1 MQTSHC
7 SLMREK
13 GPGSLAS
20 LLCESRIPL
29 TRPPPS
35 RPSPLPTAAQVLRM
49 RRPGWEERVCCSGP
63 RPGSPGCV
71 QQLRDGVR
79 TLPRGPGACRECA
92 RRSTGVEGDPSS
104 PGPPA
109 RARARHTC
117 ERVLLLTPPWGPGA
131 EGASPCP
138 WASRHCRREQLWW
151 ALPLP
156 SPRVDTWAQPTSPV
170 RLAEPCVLLPSLV
183 SGHGILAP
191 WSQPGAWGGGGGV
204 GGLIMQIR
212 LTFNCQRQ
220 QKRLDVRTLCGCS
233 DAPELVF
240 LPHIIERMGHS
251 FK

>member
-13 GPGSLAS
+13 GPGSLGS
-20 LLCESRIPL
+20 LSRESRIPL

-49 RRPGWEERVCCSGP
+49 RRLGWEERVCSSGP

-71 QQLRDGVR
+71 QQLREGVR

-104 PGPPA
+104 LGPPA

-117 ERVLLLTPPWGPGA
+117 ERVPLLTPPWGPGA

-183 SGHGILAP
+183 LGHGILAP
-191 WSQPGAWGGGGGV
+191 WSQPGAWGRGG
-204 GGLIMQIR
+204 
-212 LTFNCQRQ
+212 
-220 QKRLDVRTLCGCS
+220 
-233 DAPELVF
+233 
-240 LPHIIERMGHS
+240 
-251 FK
+251 